1 MARAPLDRTIEER
14 PRLFFATGFCEEQR
28 EGDGVARLVGSEAL
42 SRRERPLRPFEVAA
56 ADPVEGECVVQPGIV
71 R

>member
-28 EGDGVARLVGSEAL
+28 EGGTPHSGHW
-42 SRRERPLRPFEVAA
+42 
-56 ADPVEGECVVQPGIV
+56 
-71 R
+71 